1 MNYVSSNIIVALLT
15 YAYASLRKYA
25 AKTPGKYKGE
35 SAILKNEPV
44 KAALVYGFVKEN
56 IDILKTEEE
65 FQGEDGLFALKQ
77 LLLLISNIDGAT
89 AGKNSGELVV
99 FNDKNPEQICYGI
112 TLNRVDKRIVVSFRG
127 THSLFDVIHDIKI
140 SCRKVTNPLY
150 GQTKNQKRY
159 FQNHQGFYG
168 TYAARNILFLGDMLF
183 YLFSSHSIT
192 VHLYHGNKYS
202 ILCFFFNTFFSRLP
216 FPG

>member
-1 MNYVSSNIIVALLT
+1 MNDVSSNIIVALLT

-44 KAALVYGFVKEN
+44 KAALVYGFVKDN

-77 LLLLISNIDGAT
+77 LLLLISNMDGAT
-89 AGKNSGELVV
+89 GGTNSGEFELVV
-99 FNDKNPEQICYGI
+99 FNDKNPDQICYGI

-127 THSLFDVIHDIKI
+127 THSFFDVIHDIKV
-140 SCRKVTNPLY
+140 SCRKVKNPLY

-168 TYAARNILFLGDMLF
+168 TYAACNILFLGDILI
-183 YLFSSHSIT
+183 YLFSFQGIT
-192 VHLYHGNKYS
+192 VFL
-202 ILCFFFNTFFSRLP
+202 
-216 FPG
+216 

>member
-112 TLNRVDKRIVVSFRG
+112 TLNRV
-127 THSLFDVIHDIKI
+127 
-140 SCRKVTNPLY
+140 NPLY

-202 ILCFFFNTFFSRLP
+202 ILWFFFNTFFSRLP